1 MTTTPTLP
9 EAITVEPF
17 GYRQV
22 DYDAVVQIYNRCAPL
37 YPSVAADWQ
46 RWDRNRIP
54 EHLFRRFVACRTAD
68 DKIVGYGFY
77 MHRSWAF
84 HPRKFYFGIY
94 VDPDLQGLG
103 IGRTM
108 YTHAMDAL
116 APHSPISLESST
128 YADKPRARRFLED
141 RGFAVKMRDHCSR
154 LELADFDPDL
164 WADTVH
170 RVDQSGIVVKN
181 LTQLRRDDPEH
192 LRKLYEMIFEI
203 VQDLPSHDP
212 ITPTPYDIWLKRF
225 ADDPNRIDEAFLVA
239 LDGDHYVGVTMLERS
254 RATDKTLFTD
264 LTGVC
269 RTYRRRGIATA
280 LKVHA
285 LAFAKAN
292 FRTAEGDIPFV
303 VTENEVN
310 NPMFQINVKL
320 GFEKM
325 PDELSYIKTLQ
336 SADDTEVDEREE

>member
-1 MTTTPTLP
+1 
-9 EAITVEPF
+9 
-17 GYRQV
+17 
-22 DYDAVVQIYNRCAPL
+22 
-37 YPSVAADWQ
+37 
-46 RWDRNRIP
+46 
-54 EHLFRRFVACRTAD
+54 
-68 DKIVGYGFY
+68 
-77 MHRSWAF
+77 
-84 HPRKFYFGIY
+84 
-94 VDPDLQGLG
+94 
-103 IGRTM
+103 
-108 YTHAMDAL
+108 
-116 APHSPISLESST
+116 
-128 YADKPRARRFLED
+128 
-141 RGFAVKMRDHCSR
+141 
-154 LELADFDPDL
+154 
-164 WADTVH
+164 
-170 RVDQSGIVVKN
+170 
-181 LTQLRRDDPEH
+181 
-192 LRKLYEMIFEI
+192 MIFEI

-212 ITPTPYDIWLKRF
+212 ITPTPLRHLAQRF

-280 LKVHA
+280 LKSTPF
-285 LAFAKAN
+285 FAKAN